1 MNDPWWVFDARVYD
15 SEEFKMTCE
24 EAVKK
29 LHEYLDHELDHAS
42 AEQVEKHLE
51 ICRTCCDHMEFEKH
65 MKKLIHECCCQQKA
79 PAFLK
84 EKIIDSLSAGDI

>member
-1 MNDPWWVFDARVYD
+1 MKEIRWFLGTIAND
-15 SEEFKMTCE
+15 EEDLRMTCE
-24 EAVKK
+24 EAVRK

-65 MKKLIHECCCQQKA
+65 MKKLIHQVCCQQKA
-79 PAFLK
+79 PAFLRD
-84 EKIIDSLSAGDI
+84 KIMNTLSSDD

>member
-1 MNDPWWVFDARVYD
+1 MKEILRFLGTRVND
-15 SEEFKMTCE
+15 EEDQEMTCE
-24 EAVKK
+24 EAVRK

-65 MKKLIHECCCQQKA
+65 MKKLIHQCCCRQKA
-79 PAFLK
+79 PAFLRD
-84 EKIIDSLSAGDI
+84 KIIDTLSSGD